1 MATTKNEIYYPN
13 DGTQPADVLTDMKN
27 MAESIDK
34 ALDKNKFDPTQI
46 EQNMKNLQTS
56 QLKQDSEIE
65 ELNQDVEASMLKNM
79 TEKETSLYIND
90 ASGARGKLSI
100 FGNIKQETTKG
111 LQILQDTNE
120 GTKGW
125 TMSFGSGNYKLSS
138 LTENGIDCVKAM
150 CTENCDSYRV
160 LYRKNANLE
169 KLKNNTD
176 YTIQLDIKMNKIGQ
190 LGLSLRNLDSSNVL
204 LDFGNLDYTEANV
217 WQTFKVKATSND
229 IEINGQVVYIAL
241 DAINEVNNYVAVRNL
256 ILVEGNYS
264 NENLEWEKYTGV
276 EQMPNL
282 NYPSPIQ
289 ALKDSTDITFSN
301 KNLVPVLTANSNYL
315 CRCKKGDIFSIQLKG
330 TSASDTRVEIRT
342 YDGEFNDNLN
352 SYVDQKWLQADGT
365 EQTATITSSIDG
377 FVYLR
382 LARRTR
388 NLYF

>member
-1 MATTKNEIYYPN
+1 
-13 DGTQPADVLTDMKN
+13 
-27 MAESIDK
+27 
-34 ALDKNKFDPTQI
+34 
-46 EQNMKNLQTS
+46 
-56 QLKQDSEIE
+56 
-65 ELNQDVEASMLKNM
+65 
-79 TEKETSLYIND
+79 
-90 ASGARGKLSI
+90 
-100 FGNIKQETTKG
+100 
-111 LQILQDTNE
+111 
-120 GTKGW
+120 
-125 TMSFGSGNYKLSS
+125 MSFRSGNYELSS

-217 WQTFKVKATSND
+217 WQTFKVKATSYD
-229 IEINGQVVYIAL
+229 IEINEQVVYIAL
-241 DAINEVNNYVAVRNL
+241 NAINEVNNYVEIRNL
-256 ILVEGNYS
+256 ILIEGDYS
-264 NENLEWEKYTGV
+264 NKDLEWEKYTGV

-289 ALKDSTDITFSN
+289 ALKDSTDITVSN
-301 KNLVPVLTANSNYL
+301 KNLVPALTKNSNYI

-330 TSASDTRVEIRT
+330 TSASDTRVGIRT

-377 FVYLR
+377 FVYLH